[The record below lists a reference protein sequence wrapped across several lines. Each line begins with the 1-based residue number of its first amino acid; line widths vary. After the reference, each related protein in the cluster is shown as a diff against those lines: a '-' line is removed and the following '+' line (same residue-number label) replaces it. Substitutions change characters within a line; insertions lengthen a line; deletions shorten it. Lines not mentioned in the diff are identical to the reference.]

1 MYWHVSVC
9 EEKHVLSDEW
19 VGFNL
24 SQRISSC
31 FIILRQFY
39 LWLWSRVFQNTLKY
53 DTWEMGVDVS
63 ENSTSLFGF
72 PLQFFFRRLCTFV
85 YKQGKIIAC
94 FSSLRNLHFLRLFA
108 TWSSINVRKTFEIH
122 IWRFRQIVVIGT
134 GNAGRSW
141 ANIITR
147 LIPGNRR
154 HYKKSFILGQ
164 MFLQDIA
171 TRGKVFENNW
181 KCLILVTYF
190 NERKRQIVWFV
201 WQRLCICLFIL

>member
-72 PLQFFFRRLCTFV
+72 SLQFFFRRLCTFV

-108 TWSSINVRKTFEIH
+108 TWSSINVRKTFVVY
-122 IWRFRQIVVIGT
+122 IWRFCQIVVIGT

-154 HYKKSFILGQ
+154 HYKKIKISILGQ
-164 MFLQDIA
+164 LFQFYSKIK
-171 TRGKVFENNW
+171 GKE
-181 KCLILVTYF
+181 
-190 NERKRQIVWFV
+190 
-201 WQRLCICLFIL
+201 RLCDLIEKGCVRICLFTL